1 MRQWLRRGDSRGKI
15 MIRRAVCLFAL
26 AALGA
31 SPALATQFVKN
42 GDFSANTA
50 TGSQQMSNA
59 NLSVQY
65 VDNWV
70 NTSDGSYAGYNFL
83 VKGNDGATAA
93 GIKNNGGNSLYF
105 WGKTSDA
112 AGAPSNGFTNSASVG
127 GSGGNYIAADGAFQ
141 TALIYQVITGLT
153 AGQQYDLTFNW
164 AGAQQHGYSGVTTD
178 NWTAY
183 LGSSLS
189 DYESY
194 TTPTLTDAS
203 HGFTGWQTA
212 ATTFTATGA
221 TQYLAFLAKGT
232 PDGQPPFSLLDDVSL
247 TEHVGAVPEPA
258 TWAMFIGGFGLV
270 GSAMRRRRPVA
281 VAA

>member
-1 MRQWLRRGDSRGKI
+1 
-15 MIRRAVCLFAL
+15 MIRRAVCVLAL

-65 VDNWV
+65 VNNWV
-70 NTSDGSYAGYNFL
+70 NTSDGAYAGYNFL
-83 VKGNDGATAA
+83 VKGNDGTTAG
-93 GIKNNGGNSLYF
+93 GIKNNGGNSLYL
-105 WGKTSDA
+105 WGKTSDM
-112 AGAPSNGFTNSASVG
+112 AGAASNGFTSSASIG

-178 NWTAY
+178 AWSVMF
-183 LGSSLS
+183 GSGPGS
-189 DYESY
+189 YQTY
-194 TTPTLTDAS
+194 TTDTLTNAS

-212 ATTFTATGA
+212 TTTFTATGA

-232 PDGQPPFSLLDDVSL
+232 PEGQPPFSLLDDVSL

-258 TWAMFIGGFGLV
+258 TWAMFIGGFGMI
-270 GSAMRRRRPVA
+270 GGTMRRSRRTSVLFA
-281 VAA
+281 